1 MGIYG
6 AMTTAVTG
14 LRAQSKALELISGN
28 VANSQTTGYKRS
40 DSNFVDLITDSDP
53 SQQKAG
59 GAISLSRATNDVQGD
74 IQSAERETFMAING
88 DGYFVVD
95 TASGRTDN
103 APVFA
108 GQDLYTRRGDFEVD
122 RDGFLVNGS
131 GYYLK
136 GYAIDPNTG
145 NPSGSVV
152 SPIQVT
158 NDFLEAETT
167 TRINYRANLA
177 AYPLSADAD
186 PDTANSELMN
196 LSAYSVAATT
206 ATGPNQITGAESST
220 FVDDTVSGGAI
231 TTYTSTGQAVNVQ
244 FRWGKV
250 DSVANGGT
258 DTWNLFYL
266 TDTDAT
272 GTTAAWQNAGIDY
285 TFDTSGKMTAPAS
298 GTVALS
304 GVTVDGTTVG
314 NISLVHGSSGMTQFS
329 DSNGTVKVTELAQN
343 GYPAGELVGVSVSD
357 TGRVVAT
364 YTNNQQI
371 EIAEVVLASFNA
383 DNKLRKLDGGAF
395 AATSDSGTA
404 ILGANGSIIGSA
416 LEASNVD
423 IADEFTK
430 LIITQQAYAAN
441 TRIVTSA
448 DEMLQEALN
457 MVR

>member
-40 DSNFVDLITDSDP
+40 ESNFVDLITDSDP

-59 GAISLSRATNDVQGD
+59 GAIALSRATNNVQGD
-74 IQSAERETFMAING
+74 IQSADKETYMAVNG

-95 TASGRTDN
+95 TAVGRSDN
-103 APVFA
+103 APVFS

-122 RDGFLVNGS
+122 RDGFLVNGA

-136 GYAIDPNTG
+136 GYEIDPNTG

-152 SPIQVT
+152 SAIQVT
-158 NDFLEAETT
+158 NDFLDAETT
-167 TRINYRANLA
+167 TQIDYRANLPS
-177 AYPLSADAD
+177 YPLSADAD
-186 PDTANSELMN
+186 KNTPDSELMN
-196 LSAYSVAATT
+196 LAYYSVAPTT
-206 ATGPNQITGAESST
+206 ATGPDQITGAEAST

-244 FRWGKV
+244 FRWAKV
-250 DSVANGGT
+250 DSVESGGI
-258 DTWNLFYL
+258 DTWNLYYL
-266 TDTDAT
+266 VDTDAT
-272 GTTAAWQNAGIDY
+272 GAATAWQNAGVDY
-285 TFDTSGKMTAPAS
+285 DFDSNGQMTAPAT
-298 GTVALS
+298 GTVTLS
-304 GVTVDGTTVG
+304 AVTVDNTTVG
-314 NISLVHGSSGMTQFS
+314 NINMIHGTTGITQFS
-329 DSNGTVKVTELAQN
+329 DANGTVKVTELAQN

-364 YTNNQQI
+364 YTNNQQV

-395 AATSDSGTA
+395 AATSESGTA